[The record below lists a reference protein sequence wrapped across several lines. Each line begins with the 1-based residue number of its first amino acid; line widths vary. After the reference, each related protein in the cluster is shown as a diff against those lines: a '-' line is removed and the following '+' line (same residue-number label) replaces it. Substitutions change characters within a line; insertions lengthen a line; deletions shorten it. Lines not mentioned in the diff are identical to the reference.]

1 MTTVMKERTPFDA
14 RENIETLRLVGG
26 DPSLDFVNTVTGRLT
41 TEPIDFLSDFDALM
55 SWSMHAGVIDQP
67 ERNALIV
74 AAGDERSANAVRRRA
89 LALREAL
96 YEIFTARAQG
106 EPLATASLGVLNRE
120 IATAARA
127 WRLVNEGRST
137 RWQWPPDNPGLP
149 LARIAAAAADL
160 LTDTQAARLRRCS
173 GADHGCAWLFLD
185 TSRAGN
191 RRWCS
196 MEACGNRA
204 KARAHYR
211 RAHPA

>member
-1 MTTVMKERTPFDA
+1 MMNEMTRVEG
-14 RENIETLRLVGG
+14 REKIETLRLVGG

-41 TEPIDFLSDFDALM
+41 AEPIDFLADFDAFM
-55 SWSMHAGVIDQP
+55 SWSTHAGVIDQA
-67 ERNALIV
+67 EREAVMV
-74 AAGDERSANAVRRRA
+74 AAANGRSANAVHRRA
-89 LALREAL
+89 MVLREAL

-106 EPLATASLGVLNRE
+106 EPLATAGLAVLNRE
-120 IATAARA
+120 LANAARA
-127 WRLVNEGRST
+127 WQLVGDGRSAC
-137 RWQWPPDNPGLP
+137 WHWPPDDPGLS
-149 LARIAAAAADL
+149 LARIAAAAAEL
-160 LTDTQAARLRRCS
+160 LTDERAPRLRRCS

-204 KARAHYR
+204 KVRAHYH